1 MQVVVLIWLINLL
14 LQVDVVFTTKFP
26 PAQCNFEPESPQN
39 SKIMHYRY
47 PIWILFTTPSIIL
60 CTDTVMICIL
70 LSHYIWCDMYYILQ
84 TMRYMLYFTD
94 DVICVIFRC
103 NTSCYTWE
111 SLMLAVLMTVAYV
124 RHCSD
129 GRMCAEYIR
138 NLLEGLRCV
147 IQRLDNSKQNL
158 GGWVS

>member
-1 MQVVVLIWLINLL
+1 MLFWARISTELQNYALPDIGYCFPLPLL
-14 LQVDVVFTTKFP
+14 FYVQIQWWSVFYSHITDDVICVIFLQMMWYV
-26 PAQCNFEPESPQN
+26 
-39 SKIMHYRY
+39 
-47 PIWILFTTPSIIL
+47 
-60 CTDTVMICIL
+60 
-70 LSHYIWCDMYYILQ
+70 
-84 TMRYMLYFTD
+84 LYFTD

-147 IQRLDNSKQNL
+147 IQRLDNSKHNL
-158 GGWVS
+158 GGWVSKRGVLITTDPY

>member
-1 MQVVVLIWLINLL
+1 MLFWARICIK
-14 LQVDVVFTTKFP
+14 LQKHALPD
-26 PAQCNFEPESPQN
+26 
-39 SKIMHYRY
+39 IGYWY
-47 PIWILFTTPSIIL
+47 IL

-70 LSHYIWCDMYYILQ
+70 LSHYRRCDIRYILQ
-84 TMRYMLYFTD
+84 MMWYVLYFTDDVICVIFYRWCDICDILQMMWYMWYFTD